1 MIKYKNVTKWAYI
14 KSYLMDAFEDTTTAS
29 SLQIQLNSIKM
40 RHGEDVNDYC
50 HRVEKLYYKLC
61 TACTL
66 NKEKS
71 EAKIIHETLKEQ
83 TLTIFIKGLISPI
96 KTIVKARNPKT
107 LEFHDSKLGGHL
119 GVNNTIKR
127 IQKQFRWKGIKD
139 DVKKYVKNCTS
150 CQVNKI
156 SNRHVKQPMA
166 ITSTSTKPFEKI
178 FLDIVGPL
186 PTTLSSNNYILT
198 MQDDLSKYTLGV
210 PIPNHQANTVAEAFV
225 IHFVCVH
232 GIPGTIL
239 TDQGTDFLSKTF
251 TEVCKLL
258 KINKV
263 NTSPFRPQTNGGLER
278 SHRTLAEYL
287 RYYVDKNLNN
297 WDHLLPYAFFVYNST
312 IHTSTNFQPYALVYG
327 RTLEIPIKLKIKPEP
342 QYNYDD
348 YLYDLKQS
356 MQVSHKLAREK
367 LIEHKVKSKERY
379 DKNENPVD
387 IHVKDLVL
395 LKDNAHKNKLNSL
408 WLGPYEVTEIIGDEN
423 IVIQRDQRG
432 TTVHKN
438 NVKQFYN
445 DKAND

>member
-1 MIKYKNVTKWAYI
+1 MVLFEGNVKETIGTLLEALKEYYIVTEITKQYNFTSGIKYEIKRKLEINSFLSAILNVK
-14 KSYLMDAFEDTTTAS
+14 
-29 SLQIQLNSIKM
+29 Q
-40 RHGEDVNDYC
+40 
-50 HRVEKLYYKLC
+50 
-61 TACTL
+61 
-66 NKEKS
+66 
-71 EAKIIHETLKEQ
+71 
-83 TLTIFIKGLISPI
+83 
-96 KTIVKARNPKT
+96 
-107 LEFHDSKLGGHL
+107 FHDSKLGGHL
-119 GVNNTIKR
+119 GVNKTIKR
-127 IQKQFRWKGIKD
+127 IQKQFRWKGMKD
-139 DVKKYVKNCTS
+139 DVKKYIKNCTS

-287 RYYVDKNLNN
+287 RHYVDKNLNN

-312 IHTSTNFQPYALVYG
+312 VHTSTNFQPY
-327 RTLEIPIKLKIKPEP
+327 
-342 QYNYDD
+342 
-348 YLYDLKQS
+348 S

-367 LIEHKVKSKERY
+367 LIEHKVKIRNNAYPTYPGFTTFISRLKTFNSFPLTSPQDKYSLTESGFIYSRKKDIVECFCCGLILHHWEKE
-379 DKNENPVD
+379 DNPWIEHSRWNPKCVY
-387 IHVKDLVL
+387 VL
-395 LKDNAHKNKLNSL
+395 LSKGNQFVENVVKKYGSIE
-408 WLGPYEVTEIIGDEN
+408 LG
-423 IVIQRDQRG
+423 R
-432 TTVHKN
+432 
-438 NVKQFYN
+438 
-445 DKAND
+445 